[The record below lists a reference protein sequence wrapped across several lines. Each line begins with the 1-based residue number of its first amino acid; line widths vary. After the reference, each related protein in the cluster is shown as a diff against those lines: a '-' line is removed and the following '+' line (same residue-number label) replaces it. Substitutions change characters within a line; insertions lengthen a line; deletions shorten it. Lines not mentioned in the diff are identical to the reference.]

1 MVQLI
6 PPKSSKGIQN
16 PSSPNT
22 WRSTGVQ
29 PTTAAENHFLSRTD
43 RGRVAIF
50 IDGASLFY
58 VATQLRIEID
68 YTKLLHCLTNGGYL
82 VHAFFYTSIDS
93 TNERQRRFLYR
104 VQQQGYRIITKE
116 LIQFSDGSKK
126 ANLNV
131 EIAVDVMRL
140 ATYCNTVVL
149 LSGDGELTYAVDV
162 IASKGVQVEVACLRS
177 MTSNHLINV
186 ADVFLDLSTVKQVIQ
201 KSPLIS

>member
-6 PPKSSKGIQN
+6 PPKPPKAPRSIQSSAIASAWQ
-16 PSSPNT
+16 
-22 WRSTGVQ
+22 STPVD
-29 PTTAAENHFLSRTD
+29 ENHFLSRAD
-43 RGRVAIF
+43 RGRVVIF
-50 IDGASLFY
+50 IDGASIFY
-58 VATQLRIEID
+58 VATQLGIEID
-68 YTKLLHCLTNGGYL
+68 YAKLLNCLTHHGHL

-116 LIQFSDGSKK
+116 LIQFSDGSRK

-131 EIAVDVMRL
+131 EIAVDAMRL
-140 ATYCNTVVL
+140 ATYCDTVVL
-149 LSGDGELTYAVDV
+149 LSGDGELAYAVDM

-186 ADVFLDLSTVKQVIQ
+186 ADYFLDLSTIKQMIQ
-201 KSPLIS
+201 KSATLL